1 MRDFDILSGSFLFE
15 RSRVALFT
23 LPFIGGDYMKK
34 LTMAILLMVVGSMLV
49 ACGEPAPN
57 AELDYHGGEENVI
70 IENIIT
76 E

>member
-1 MRDFDILSGSFLFE
+1 
-15 RSRVALFT
+15 
-23 LPFIGGDYMKK
+23 MKK
-34 LTMAILLMVVGSMLV
+34 LTMAILVMVVGSMLV

-70 IENIIT
+70 VENIIT